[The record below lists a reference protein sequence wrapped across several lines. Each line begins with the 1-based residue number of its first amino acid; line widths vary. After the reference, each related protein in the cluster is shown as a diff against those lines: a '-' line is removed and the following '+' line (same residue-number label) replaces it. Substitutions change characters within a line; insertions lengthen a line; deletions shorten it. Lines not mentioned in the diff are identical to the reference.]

1 MIVTI
6 NSKNN
11 IVNCVRGVL
20 MQVLQVQI
28 KPSAEKSVEF
38 NKYNP
43 PKPGAVRRE
52 LFHYAWSSQVMLLVA
67 DDG

>member
-28 KPSAEKSVEF
+28 KPSLLRK
-38 NKYNP
+38 
-43 PKPGAVRRE
+43 
-52 LFHYAWSSQVMLLVA
+52 AWNSTNTIRPNLEQLEENYFIMHGQVK
-67 DDG
+67 